1 MTLELRGFKGP
12 SRCELKVCWPGRP
25 LPTPDLDQLLLNTV
39 LSSKSEMIDYKLN
52 IVLRFCV
59 RFHQEYTVQIKN
71 TDIERDKDRPDI
83 LYKNR
88 DP

>member
-1 MTLELRGFKGP
+1 
-12 SRCELKVCWPGRP
+12 
-25 LPTPDLDQLLLNTV
+25 
-39 LSSKSEMIDYKLN
+39 MIDYKLN

-88 DP
+88 DPYVFMSEVVNPSFSADEFDACAKRPRSAKSRA